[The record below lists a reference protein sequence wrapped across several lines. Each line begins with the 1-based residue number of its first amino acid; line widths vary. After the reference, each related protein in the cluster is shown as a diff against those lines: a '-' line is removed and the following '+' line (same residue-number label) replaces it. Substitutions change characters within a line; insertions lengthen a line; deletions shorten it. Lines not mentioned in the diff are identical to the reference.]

1 MAILLGS
8 YCISSIRT
16 ARREALSHAASTSSA
31 SSTSPNST
39 RSYREK
45 PHLEAGHDQSSS
57 VVMQALEM
65 MREEER
71 EREQRVKGVLE
82 GREKEKERGRRG
94 V

>member
-1 MAILLGS
+1 
-8 YCISSIRT
+8 
-16 ARREALSHAASTSSA
+16 
-31 SSTSPNST
+31 
-39 RSYREK
+39 
-45 PHLEAGHDQSSS
+45 
-57 VVMQALEM
+57 M